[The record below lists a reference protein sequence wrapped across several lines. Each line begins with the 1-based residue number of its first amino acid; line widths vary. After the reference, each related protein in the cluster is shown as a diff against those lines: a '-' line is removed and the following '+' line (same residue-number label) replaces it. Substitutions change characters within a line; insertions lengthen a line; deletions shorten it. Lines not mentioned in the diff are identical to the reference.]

1 MYITRPLHIVS
12 HPLYTENYMQVG
24 DSESKR
30 LITMTS
36 LPVANNVQYTHY
48 IHIVYT
54 KTLLLSFIQDTGSR
68 HGKQTILIELFLVYT
83 LLSSQHEINLY
94 ITFYRLKVYII

>member
-12 HPLYTENYMQVG
+12 HPPHTENYMQVG
-24 DSESKR
+24 DPESER

-54 KTLLLSFIQDTGSR
+54 KTLCHLYTGSW
-68 HGKQTILIELFLVYT
+68 YT
-83 LLSSQHEINLY
+83 NNTH
-94 ITFYRLKVYII
+94 

>member
-12 HPLYTENYMQVG
+12 HPPYTENYMQVG
-24 DSESKR
+24 EPESKR

-48 IHIVYT
+48 IDIVYM
-54 KTLLLSFIQDTGSR
+54 KTLLLSMIQDTVN
-68 HGKQTILIELFLVYT
+68 KQYSLNFSLSTHSSI
-83 LLSSQHEINLY
+83 SSQQ
-94 ITFYRLKVYII
+94 K

>member
-12 HPLYTENYMQVG
+12 HPPYTENYMQVG
-24 DSESKR
+24 DPECER

-48 IHIVYT
+48 IHTVYT
-54 KTLLLSFIQDTGSR
+54 KTLSFI
-68 HGKQTILIELFLVYT
+68 H
-83 LLSSQHEINLY
+83 
-94 ITFYRLKVYII
+94 